1 LRKAAFAGTPMDLPL
16 PAEFCHESAA
26 LTISLPDRHR
36 DPLSLDALWTLC
48 LAIAAARRSGGRACL
63 PTATLQASPSAGWQL
78 ARPCLP
84 AAQGFFSLLKPVL
97 DRGPGSPA
105 WVIAQLGQSLD
116 GYVATRTGD
125 SCFVNGPENLT
136 HLHRLR
142 ALCDA
147 VVVGAGT
154 VAADDPQLTTRRVP
168 GPNPVRVLLDPSLRL
183 AAQVPA
189 ARVFN
194 DGAAETLWLC
204 DAARQVEAEAL
215 AGPQRVLAVPGL
227 LRADGSPHLPA
238 AVAALQARGLKLLF
252 VEGGGVT
259 VSRFLV
265 QGCLDRLHLAVA
277 PVLIGNGRPGLRF
290 DGAER
295 LADCLRPPCC
305 VHPMGSDQLWDLDL
319 RPVSAAISA
328 RR

>member
-1 LRKAAFAGTPMDLPL
+1 MAAFAGKHGGLVL
-16 PAEFCHESAA
+16 PAEFFHESAA
-26 LTISLPDRHR
+26 LSISLPDRHR
-36 DPLSLDALWTLC
+36 DPLSVDALWTLC
-48 LAIAAARRSGGRACL
+48 LAIAAARRRGGRAHL
-63 PTATLQASPSAGWQL
+63 PPATLQASPLAGWQL
-78 ARPCLP
+78 AGPCQP
-84 AAQGFFSLLKPVL
+84 AAQGLFSLLKPLL
-97 DRGPGSPA
+97 DRGHDGPA

-125 SCFVNGPENLT
+125 SCFVNGPENLV

-183 AAQVPA
+183 AAQVPV

-194 DGAAETLWLC
+194 DGAADTLWLC
-204 DAARQVEAEAL
+204 DAARQAEAEAL
-215 AGPQRVLAVPGL
+215 AGPRRVLAVPGL
-227 LRADGSPHLPA
+227 LCGDGTPHLGA
-238 AVAALQARGLKLLF
+238 AVAALRARGLQLLF

-295 LADCLRPPCC
+295 LADCLRPPCR
-305 VHPMGSDQLWDLDL
+305 VQPMGSDQLWDLDL
-319 RPVSAAISA
+319 RAVVSVP
-328 RR
+328 R

>member
-1 LRKAAFAGTPMDLPL
+1 MSAI
-16 PAEFCHESAA
+16 PAHDVFPNA
-26 LTISLPDRHR
+26 LGA
-36 DPLSLDALWTLC
+36 DALWTHC
-48 LAIAAARRSGGRACL
+48 LAIAAARRSGGRAQL
-63 PTATLQASPSAGWQL
+63 PPATLAVSPGAGWQL
-78 ARPCLP
+78 AGPCQP
-84 AAQGFFSLLKPVL
+84 AAQGVFSLLKPLL
-97 DRGPGSPA
+97 DRGPDSPA

-116 GYVATRTGD
+116 GHVATRTGD
-125 SCFVNGPENLT
+125 SCFVNGPENLM

-154 VAADDPQLTTRRVP
+154 VVADNPQLTTRRVP

-183 AAQVPA
+183 AVQVPT
-189 ARVFN
+189 ARVFG
-194 DGAAETLWLC
+194 DGAGATLWLC
-204 DAARQVEAEAL
+204 DAARQAEAEAL

-227 LRADGSPHLPA
+227 LRDDGTPHLA
-238 AVAALQARGLKLLF
+238 LAVAALHARGLKLLF

-259 VSRFLV
+259 VSRFLA

-290 DGAER
+290 TGAER
-295 LADCLRPPCC
+295 LADCLRPPCR

-319 RPVSAAISA
+319 RPG
-328 RR
+328 

>member
-1 LRKAAFAGTPMDLPL
+1 MAAFAGMRRVLVFGSSMK
-16 PAEFCHESAA
+16 AHA
-26 LTISLPDRHR
+26 LSISLPDRHR
-36 DPLSLDALWTLC
+36 NPLSADALWTLC
-48 LAIAAARRSGGRACL
+48 LAIAAARRSRGRVQL
-63 PTATLQASPSAGWQL
+63 PPATLQASPTVGWQL
-78 ARPCLP
+78 SGPCQP
-84 AAQGFFSLLKPVL
+84 AAQGLFSLLKPLL
-97 DRGPGSPA
+97 DRGPGGPA

-183 AAQVPA
+183 AAQVPV

-194 DGAAETLWLC
+194 DGAGDTLWLC
-204 DAARQVEAEAL
+204 DGTRQAEAEAL
-215 AGPQRVLAVPGL
+215 AGPRRVLAVPGL
-227 LRADGSPHLPA
+227 LRGDGTPHLAA
-238 AVAALQARGLKLLF
+238 AVAALQARGLTLLF

-295 LADCLRPPCC
+295 LADCLRPPCR

-319 RPVSAAISA
+319 RPAGAPVSAW
-328 RR
+328 R